1 MSYCNNCDFC
11 SKQLT
16 ELEMYS
22 ICNECLYQEPVQ
34 KTIERVFHDS
44 PHLQPDGK
52 AKQQIIKTSKLV
64 SDMFESATF
73 CGPKEE
79 ETLTEIKALSLTRM
93 PKYTRNSQQKV
104 KPKTLRL
111 DDDLYRLQI
120 SKDKEIIKSWIT
132 DKEVP
137 NRIWSPVLKSIVKID
152 PDIPDGEDRRLL
164 AGPNYQLL
172 EDYDY
177 TKDDDIIDESNNN
190 YYNFNDNYL

>member
-16 ELEMYS
+16 DLEMYS
-22 ICNECLYQEPVQ
+22 VCNECLYEEPVQ
-34 KTIERVFHDS
+34 KTIERVFYDS

-52 AKQQIIKTSKLV
+52 AKQQIIKPSKLV

-79 ETLTEIKALSLTRM
+79 DIFTEIKALSLTKM
-93 PKYTRNSQQKV
+93 SKYADHTPNQKI
-104 KPKTLRL
+104 KPKKLRL

-137 NRIWSPVLKSIVKID
+137 NRVWSPILNSIVKID
-152 PDIPDGEDRRLL
+152 PDIPDQEDRRLL

-177 TKDDDIIDESNNN
+177 YNFNNN
-190 YYNFNDNYL
+190 YL

>member
-1 MSYCNNCDFC
+1 
-11 SKQLT
+11 
-16 ELEMYS
+16 
-22 ICNECLYQEPVQ
+22 
-34 KTIERVFHDS
+34 VFHDS

-52 AKQQIIKTSKLV
+52 PKQQIIKPSKLV

-73 CGPKEE
+73 LGPKEE
-79 ETLTEIKALSLTRM
+79 EEEEIFAEIKALSLTRTS
-93 PKYTRNSQQKV
+93 KYPDPTTTQKV
-104 KPKTLRL
+104 KPKKLRL
-111 DDDLYRLQI
+111 DDDLYRLQV

-152 PDIPDGEDRRLL
+152 PDIPDEEDRRLL

-177 TKDDDIIDESNNN
+177 TNDESNYD

>member
-1 MSYCNNCDFC
+1 
-11 SKQLT
+11 
-16 ELEMYS
+16 MYS

-52 AKQQIIKTSKLV
+52 PKQQIIKPSKLV

-73 CGPKEE
+73 LGPKEE
-79 ETLTEIKALSLTRM
+79 EIFAEIKALPLTRM
-93 PKYTRNSQQKV
+93 SKYPDPTTTQKI
-104 KPKTLRL
+104 KPKKLRL
-111 DDDLYRLQI
+111 DEDLYRLQV

-132 DKEVP
+132 DKKVP

-152 PDIPDGEDRRLL
+152 PDIPDEEDRRLL

-177 TKDDDIIDESNNN
+177 TKDDDIIDESINYD